1 MIGAVRIAPPVSAE
15 GLLEPPDWYGLCGQG
30 GWPLPP
36 GTRHGDPVP
45 HIADEGFLWCGLGA
59 VDATTLTEKL
69 QIAGMPHL
77 TGRAQVPG
85 AYRLARSSL
94 WSPRSP
100 PALPLPTLTGTVTS
114 LLGICCG
121 SDDPVSVGR

>member
-1 MIGAVRIAPPVSAE
+1 VVRP
-15 GLLEPPDWYGLCGQG
+15 
-30 GWPLPP
+30 
-36 GTRHGDPVP
+36 
-45 HIADEGFLWCGLGA
+45 GA
-59 VDATTLTEKL
+59 VDATTLTETL

-100 PALPLPTLTGTVTS
+100 PALPLPTLTGDGDVAAGN
-114 LLGICCG
+114 LLRG